1 MKITVTGTGFVGL
14 VTVGCLTI
22 GMLRQAGLAYQGLGY
37 HGMSKVFDSLNPW
50 PFRTQFR
57 ALCVA
62 KVY

>member
-1 MKITVTGTGFVGL
+1 MKITVTGTGYVGL

-22 GMLRQAGLAYQGLGY
+22 GMLRQAGLAYQGLGC
-37 HGMSKVFDSLNPW
+37 HDMSKVFDGLNPW